1 MPVICSSPGSHWAS
15 CSLPTC
21 TSGWWPAAS
30 SRTRGSS
37 RLKAGA
43 ESVMADI
50 TRLPYDVVVIGAG
63 GSGLRAAI
71 EARLAGKRTAVIS
84 KSLFGKAHTVMAEG
98 GAAAAMGNVNPH
110 DNWQVHYRDTMRG
123 GKFLNNW
130 RMAELHAK
138 EAPDRVWELEAWG
151 ALFDRTPDGKISQ
164 RNFGGHQYPRLA
176 HVGDRTGLEMI
187 RTLQQKVV
195 ALQQEDA
202 RAHTDPE
209 AMIKVFAE
217 TTITELMKDGDRI
230 AGAFGYIRESGKFV
244 LFEAPTVILATGGI
258 GKTFKV
264 TSNSWEYTGDGC
276 ALALLAGARLIN
288 MEFVQFHPTHM
299 VWPLSVRGLL
309 VTESVRGDGGVLRN
323 SEGKR
328 FMFNY
333 VPDVFRAQYAE
344 TEEEADRWY
353 TDPDNNRRPPELL
366 PRDEVARAN
375 NAEVKAGR
383 GSPHGG
389 VFLDIA
395 SRRPAE
401 EILRRLPSMYHQ
413 FKELADVDIT
423 KEPMEVGPAQ
433 HYVMGGVEVDPDT
446 AASVVPGLFAAG
458 EVSGGMHG
466 SNRLGGN
473 SLSDL
478 LVFGQRAGHG
488 AAAYLDSL
496 GAARPAG
503 SDADLASARAEA
515 LAPLERSG
523 GENPYTVHAEVQQT
537 MSDLVGIIRKEDEI
551 KAALAELEKLR
562 ARAANVSAEGGAAY
576 NPGWHLAL
584 DLRNIML
591 IADCVAQAAL
601 ERQESRGG
609 HTRDD
614 FPGMSAEWRKVTLI
628 CSLEGDRVA
637 IKQQPMA
644 AMRGDL
650 FALFDRDELKK
661 YYTEAELP
669 REAGTAQPADSEE
682 TRS

>member
-1 MPVICSSPGSHWAS
+1 MS
-15 CSLPTC
+15 
-21 TSGWWPAAS
+21 
-30 SRTRGSS
+30 
-37 RLKAGA
+37 
-43 ESVMADI
+43 DI
-50 TRLPYDVVVIGAG
+50 ERLPYDVVVIGAG

-71 EARLAGKRTAVIS
+71 EARQAGKKTAIIS

-98 GAAAAMGNVNPH
+98 GCAAAMGNVNPN
-110 DNWQVHYRDTMRG
+110 DNWQVHFRDTMRG

-151 ALFDRTPDGKISQ
+151 ALFDRTKDGKISQ

-187 RTLQQKVV
+187 RTLQQRVV

-202 RAHTDPE
+202 TEHGDPE
-209 AMIKVFAE
+209 AMIKVYAE
-217 TTITELMKDGDRI
+217 TTVTRLVKDGDRI
-230 AGAFGYIRESGKFV
+230 AGAFGYIRDTGRFV
-244 LFEAPTVILATGGI
+244 LFEAPAVILATGGI

-264 TSNSWEYTGDGC
+264 TSNSWEYTGDGH
-276 ALALLAGARLIN
+276 ALALLAGAKLLN

-328 FMFNY
+328 FMFGY

-353 TDPDNNRRPPELL
+353 SDPDHNRRPPELL

-395 SRRPAE
+395 SRLPAE

-433 HYVMGGVEVDPDT
+433 HYVMGGVEVDADT
-446 AASVVPGLFAAG
+446 GAALVPGLFAAG

-478 LVFGQRAGHG
+478 LVFGRRAG
-488 AAAYLDSL
+488 L
-496 GAARPAG
+496 GAAGYISALASRPAV
-503 SDADLASARAEA
+503 SDAALAEARAEA
-515 LAPLERSG
+515 LAPLDRAG

-537 MSDLVGIIRKEDEI
+537 MSDLVGIIRREEEI
-551 KAALAELEKLR
+551 KTALAELEKLR
-562 ARAANVSAEGGAAY
+562 ERAAQVSAAGGSAY

-584 DLRNIML
+584 DLRNILL
-591 IADCVAQAAL
+591 IAQCVAQAAL

-614 FPGMSAEWRKVTLI
+614 YPGMSPEWRKLNLI
-628 CSLEGDRVA
+628 CTLDGDRVVLLRKL
-637 IKQQPMA
+637 IP
-644 AMRGDL
+644 AMRPDL
-650 FALFDRDELKK
+650 LELFDVAELKK
-661 YYTEAELP
+661 YMTEDELAGLSGADAAE
-669 REAGTAQPADSEE
+669 EKH
-682 TRS
+682 

>member
-1 MPVICSSPGSHWAS
+1 MTEI
-15 CSLPTC
+15 
-21 TSGWWPAAS
+21 
-30 SRTRGSS
+30 
-37 RLKAGA
+37 
-43 ESVMADI
+43 E
-50 TRLPYDVVVIGAG
+50 RLPYDVVVIGAG

-71 EARLAGKRTAVIS
+71 EARQAGKRTAIIS
-84 KSLFGKAHTVMAEG
+84 KSLLGKAHTVMAEG
-98 GAAAAMGNVNPH
+98 GCAAAMGNVNPN
-110 DNWQVHYRDTMRG
+110 DNWMVHFRDTMRG

-138 EAPDRVWELEAWG
+138 EAPERVYELEAWG
-151 ALFDRTPDGKISQ
+151 ALFDRTKEGKISQ
-164 RNFGGHQYPRLA
+164 RNFGGHEYPRLA

-187 RTLQQKVV
+187 RTLQQRVV

-202 RAHTDPE
+202 KTLGDPE
-209 AMIKVFAE
+209 AMIKVYAE
-217 TTITELMKDGDRI
+217 TTITRLIKDGEKI
-230 AGAFGYIRESGKFV
+230 AGAFGYIRESGQFV
-244 LFEAPTVILATGGI
+244 VFEAPAIVLATGGI

-264 TSNSWEYTGDGC
+264 TSNSWEYTGDGH
-276 ALALLAGARLIN
+276 ALALLAGAKLLN

-309 VTESVRGDGGVLRN
+309 VTESVRGDGGILKN
-323 SEGKR
+323 SLGKR
-328 FMFNY
+328 YMFNY
-333 VPDVFRAQYAE
+333 VPDVFRDQYAE

-353 TDPDNNRRPPELL
+353 SDPDHNRRPPELL

-395 SRRPAE
+395 SRLPAE

-413 FKELADVDIT
+413 YKELADVDIT

-446 AASVVPGLFAAG
+446 GESCVPGLFAAG

-478 LVFGQRAGHG
+478 LVFGRRAG
-488 AAAYLDSL
+488 L
-496 GAARPAG
+496 GAAGYLDGLGEKRPTPSEGEIA
-503 SDADLASARAEA
+503 AAQAEA
-515 LAPLERSG
+515 LAPFERAV
-523 GENPYTVHAEVQQT
+523 GENPYTVHSEVQDT
-537 MSDLVGIIRKEDEI
+537 MFSLVGIIRNETEI
-551 KAALAELEKLR
+551 KQALAELDKLR
-562 ARAANVSAEGGAAY
+562 ERATVVRAEGGTAY

-601 ERQESRGG
+601 TRTESRGG
-609 HTRDD
+609 HTRED
-614 FPGMSAEWRKVTLI
+614 FPEMSPQWRKVNLMCTLEDDKI
-628 CSLEGDRVA
+628 VLT
-637 IKQQPMA
+637 KQPMIP
-644 AMRGDL
+644 MREDL
-650 FALFDRDELKK
+650 LELFERSELKK
-661 YYTEAELP
+661 YMTSEELP
-669 REAGTAQPADSEE
+669 PEPAAQEE
-682 TRS
+682 KS

>member
-1 MPVICSSPGSHWAS
+1 M
-15 CSLPTC
+15 T
-21 TSGWWPAAS
+21 
-30 SRTRGSS
+30 
-37 RLKAGA
+37 
-43 ESVMADI
+43 DI
-50 TRLPYDVVVIGAG
+50 ERLPYDVVVVGAG

-71 EARLAGKRTAVIS
+71 EARHAGKRTAIIS

-98 GAAAAMGNVNPH
+98 GCAAAMGNSNPH
-110 DNWQVHYRDTMRG
+110 DNWQVHFRDTMRG

-138 EAPDRVWELEAWG
+138 EAPDRVYELEAWG
-151 ALFDRTPDGKISQ
+151 ALFDRTKDGRISQ
-164 RNFGGHQYPRLA
+164 RNFGGHQYARLA

-187 RTLQQKVV
+187 RTLQQRVV

-202 RAHTDPE
+202 RSHGDPE

-230 AGAFGYIRESGKFV
+230 AGAFGYIRDSGRFV
-244 LFEAPTVILATGGI
+244 FFEAPTVILATGGI
-258 GKTFKV
+258 GKTFKYS
-264 TSNSWEYTGDGC
+264 SNSWEYTGDGH
-276 ALALLAGARLIN
+276 ALALLAGATLLN

-299 VWPLSVRGLL
+299 VWPISVRGLL

-328 FMFNY
+328 YMFNY

-353 TDPDNNRRPPELL
+353 TDPDHNRRPPELL

-446 AASVVPGLFAAG
+446 ATSIVPGLFAAG

-478 LVFGQRAGHG
+478 LVFGRRAGMG
-488 AAAYLDSL
+488 AAQYLDALDGS
-496 GAARPAG
+496 RPTV
-503 SDADLASARAEA
+503 SDADLAAARDEA
-515 LAPLERSG
+515 VAPLERSG

-537 MSDLVGIIRKEDEI
+537 MSDLVGIIRKEEEI

-562 ARAANVSAEGGAAY
+562 ARAANVSAEGGPAY

-584 DLRNIML
+584 DLRNILL

-614 FPGMSAEWRKVTLI
+614 FPGMSPEWRKVNVICTLD
-628 CSLEGDRVA
+628 GDRVVL
-637 IKQQPMA
+637 KEQPMA
-644 AMRGDL
+644 PMREDL
-650 FALFDRDELKK
+650 LALFDRGELEK
-661 YYTEAELP
+661 YYTEQELP
-669 REAGTAQPADSEE
+669 PDTETAPPSASEE
-682 TRS
+682 KS

>member
-1 MPVICSSPGSHWAS
+1 M
-15 CSLPTC
+15 T
-21 TSGWWPAAS
+21 
-30 SRTRGSS
+30 
-37 RLKAGA
+37 
-43 ESVMADI
+43 DI
-50 TRLPYDVVVIGAG
+50 ERHSYDVVVVGAG

-71 EARLAGKRTAVIS
+71 EARLAGKKTAIIS

-98 GAAAAMGNVNPH
+98 GCAAAMGNVNPN
-110 DNWQVHYRDTMRG
+110 DNWQVHFRDTMRG

-151 ALFDRTPDGKISQ
+151 ALFDRTKEGKISQ
-164 RNFGGHQYPRLA
+164 RNFGGHSYPRLA

-195 ALQQEDA
+195 AMQQDDA
-202 RAHTDPE
+202 RELGDPE
-209 AMIKVFAE
+209 AMIKVYAE
-217 TTITELMKDGDRI
+217 TTITRLVKDGDAI
-230 AGAFGYIRESGKFV
+230 AGAFGYFRDTGQFV
-244 LFEAPTVILATGGI
+244 LFEAPAVILATGGI

-264 TSNSWEYTGDGC
+264 TSNSWEYTGDGH
-276 ALALLAGARLIN
+276 ALALLAGAPLLN

-299 VWPLSVRGLL
+299 VWPISVAGLL

-328 FMFNY
+328 YMFGY

-353 TDPDNNRRPPELL
+353 SDPDNNRRPPELL

-395 SRRPAE
+395 SRLPAE
-401 EILRRLPSMYHQ
+401 EIMRRLPSMYHQ

-433 HYVMGGVEVDPDT
+433 HYVMGGVEVEPDT
-446 AASVVPGLFAAG
+446 AAVPGVPGLFAAG

-478 LVFGQRAGHG
+478 LVFGRRAGMGAAQYLDTITTRPAASDAAAGRGPQRGAHPARAGRREPVRGPPRDPADDERPGRHHPPGGRDQDRAQRAGEAARAGG
-488 AAAYLDSL
+488 AAS
-496 GAARPAG
+496 ARPAAG
-503 SDADLASARAEA
+503 
-515 LAPLERSG
+515 P
-523 GENPYTVHAEVQQT
+523 T
-537 MSDLVGIIRKEDEI
+537 
-551 KAALAELEKLR
+551 
-562 ARAANVSAEGGAAY
+562 
-576 NPGWHLAL
+576 
-584 DLRNIML
+584 
-591 IADCVAQAAL
+591 
-601 ERQESRGG
+601 
-609 HTRDD
+609 TR
-614 FPGMSAEWRKVTLI
+614 
-628 CSLEGDRVA
+628 
-637 IKQQPMA
+637 
-644 AMRGDL
+644 
-650 FALFDRDELKK
+650 
-661 YYTEAELP
+661 
-669 REAGTAQPADSEE
+669 AGTWPWTCGTSC
-682 TRS
+682 